1 MDERPAPARSAADE
15 GRHPDAALEEWT
27 FCFWTDDGSAGGL
40 VFLRQVRA
48 VRRTWYWSALVR
60 AGEPLLHVS
69 DWEAPLPAA
78 GIGLRSNALWADNIC
93 EAPFEQWT
101 VANEAYAVALDDPAD
116 ALDRAFG
123 TSTPI
128 AFDLEW
134 YAAGPA
140 VDLVDDV
147 AADRS
152 ANPSGQFAAGYR
164 QEGRVHGVVELAG
177 GPLVL
182 DDVPAHRTHRWG
194 TTLAAPA
201 FAPAVAHLGLRA
213 PVRLPDGTELDLV
226 LTPDGW
232 RQRHA
237 ASR

>member
-1 MDERPAPARSAADE
+1 MDERPAPARSVADE
-15 GRHPDAALEEWT
+15 GRHPETALEEWT

-48 VRRTWYWSALVR
+48 ARRTWYWSALVR

-69 DWEAPLPAA
+69 DWEAPLPAT
-78 GIGLRSNALWADNIC
+78 GIGTRSNALWADNTC

-123 TSTPI
+123 TSTPV

-134 YAAGPA
+134 YASAPA
-140 VDLVDDV
+140 VDLVD
-147 AADRS
+147 
-152 ANPSGQFAAGYR
+152 ANSQPSSGGLIDGYR

-177 GPLVL
+177 GRLVV

-194 TTLAAPA
+194 TVLAAPTV
-201 FAPAVAHLGLRA
+201 APAVAHLGLRA
-213 PVRLPDGTELDLV
+213 PVRLPDGTQLDLV
-226 LTPDGW
+226 LTSAGW
-232 RQRHA
+232 RQRHPA
-237 ASR
+237 GR